1 MATLHKQIW
10 IDAPCERVWDAARD
24 IGALHTR
31 LVPGF
36 VSHTELDGEVR
47 IVRFANGMTIREP
60 IISLDDARR
69 RLAWAAVGG
78 ATTHYNAV
86 LEVQPEGSGTRVS
99 WTSDFLPHT
108 VAETISAMQDQGL
121 AAMRRAF
128 ECPSPQQTAP
138 GSAQG
143 LTDKRGAS

>member
-1 MATLHKQIW
+1 MATLHKHIW
-10 IDAPCERVWDAARD
+10 IEATCEQVWDAARD

-36 VSHTELDGEVR
+36 VRDTQLEGEVR
-47 IVRFANGMTIREP
+47 VVTFANGMTIREP
-60 IISLDDARR
+60 IISLDDERR

-86 LEVQPEGSGTRVS
+86 LEVHPEGRGTRVS
-99 WTSDFLPHT
+99 WTSDFLPHA
-108 VAETISAMQDQGL
+108 VAPAISAMQDQGL

-128 ECPSPQQTAP
+128 EGETP
-138 GSAQG
+138 GA
-143 LTDKRGAS
+143 